1 MSPRSNRKPALG
13 QRSTLIKHVTSMS
26 YNLEPAIWSRD
37 TGQRITWFDR
47 CQLIITWCH
56 LSKKWTV
63 NQGYMSSM
71 AAMLCDSD
79 PPSSPSSSHAPA
91 SNTASHD
98 NHEKINLRGSAWR
111 PSAAG
116 ALLLLYCYLTIYAWI
131 YENGAEKLN
140 SRPKRAFFSRHWEKS
155 TI

>member
-1 MSPRSNRKPALG
+1 
-13 QRSTLIKHVTSMS
+13 
-26 YNLEPAIWSRD
+26 
-37 TGQRITWFDR
+37 
-47 CQLIITWCH
+47 
-56 LSKKWTV
+56 
-63 NQGYMSSM
+63 MSSM

-140 SRPKRAFFSRHWEKS
+140 SRPKRAFFDFLQSQRYKIKS
-155 TI
+155 KSVLFSSLYPFIFLSLPSFLYFLPIYRA